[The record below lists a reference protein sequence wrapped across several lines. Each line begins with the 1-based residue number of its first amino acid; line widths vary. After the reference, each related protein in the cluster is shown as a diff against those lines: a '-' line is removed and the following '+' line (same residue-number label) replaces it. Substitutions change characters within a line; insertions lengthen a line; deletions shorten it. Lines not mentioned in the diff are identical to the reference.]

1 MAVRCQ
7 SVGAVLQPRGADMG
21 SKRAARGFTLLELMV
36 VLIIVAIVLTF
47 AVPSYRTL
55 ILNRRINGLTDN
67 LFNSLSYARNLALSN
82 DEPVTVC
89 PYSAPG
95 STACGSNWS
104 AGWIVVKQPPQ
115 GASAVLNTTVLG
127 AGGPTLK
134 ATAYGGSTSIST
146 ITFNGR
152 GLLNTSQQVLLTA
165 CDSRGAAQAR
175 SILVYST
182 GSMQTSNQS
191 NQTSNQPRV
200 AADGT
205 TPLSCP

>member
-1 MAVRCQ
+1 
-7 SVGAVLQPRGADMG
+7 MG
-21 SKRAARGFTLLELMV
+21 SKRETRGFTLLELMV

-47 AVPSYRTL
+47 AVPSFRTL
-55 ILNRRINGLTDN
+55 ILNQRINGLTDN
-67 LFNSLSYARNLALSN
+67 LFNSLSYARSLALSN

-89 PYSAPG
+89 PYSAAG
-95 STACGSNWS
+95 STTCGNNWS
-104 AGWIVVKQPPQ
+104 AGWIVVKQPPL
-115 GASAVLNTTVLG
+115 GTSAVLNTTVLS

-134 ATAYGGSTSIST
+134 ATAYGGSSSISA

-152 GLLNTSQQVLLTA
+152 GLLNTSQALLTA

-182 GSMQTSNQS
+182 GSMQTSNK
-191 NQTSNQPRV
+191 PGV

-205 TPLSCP
+205 TQLSCP

>member
-1 MAVRCQ
+1 
-7 SVGAVLQPRGADMG
+7 MG
-21 SKRAARGFTLLELMV
+21 SKREARGFTLLELMV

-47 AVPSYRTL
+47 AVPSFRTL
-55 ILNRRINGLTDN
+55 ILNQRINRLTDN
-67 LFNSLSYARNLALSN
+67 LFNSLSYARSLALSN

-89 PYSAPG
+89 PYGTPG

-104 AGWIVVKQPPQ
+104 AGWIVVKQPPL
-115 GASAVLNTTVLG
+115 GTSAVLNTTVLS

-134 ATAYGGSTSIST
+134 AVVYGGSASVPM

-152 GLLNTSQQVLLTA
+152 GLLDTSQQVLLTA

-182 GSMQTSNQS
+182 GGMQTSNK
-191 NQTSNQPRV
+191 PGF

-205 TPLSCP
+205 TQLSCP

>member
-1 MAVRCQ
+1 MAMRCQ
-7 SVGAVLQPRGADMG
+7 SVGAVLQPQGADMG
-21 SKRAARGFTLLELMV
+21 SKRETRGFTLVELMV

-55 ILNRRINGLTDN
+55 ILNQRINGLTDN

-89 PYSAPG
+89 PYSAAG
-95 STACGSNWS
+95 STTCGNNWS
-104 AGWIVVKQPPQ
+104 AGWIVVKQPPL
-115 GASAVLNTTVLG
+115 GTSAVLNTTVLS

-134 ATAYGGSTSIST
+134 ATAYGGSSSISA

-152 GLLNTSQQVLLTA
+152 GLLNTSQALLTA

-182 GSMQTSNQS
+182 GSMQTSNK
-191 NQTSNQPRV
+191 PGV

-205 TPLSCP
+205 TQLSCP